1 MLFVPIKFKTSVQL
15 YPAELDVKY
24 QERLLDKI
32 KEEYEG
38 ICSKYGYIR
47 SNSIEIIKRSCGLLQ
62 KAYFNGAIRFEVLC
76 RAEVCNP
83 VQGSI
88 VEAIIKNKNQLGILA
103 ESYVEMEEHKSPIL
117 DIIIPIR
124 SAGIISQVNL
134 DQLQV
139 GETIYVEVM
148 GKKYQMK
155 DRKISIIGRVV
166 IPENKHMDAVVTEEE
181 EEVDPTLEEEEFV
194 DIPADDDTKKEGGG
208 DDEDEE
214 KEEEEED
221 DDDASSLMSEEDEEY
236 DEDFQ
241 EDMEDDADASTF
253 LGGGDDD

>member
-124 SAGIISQVNL
+124 SAG
-134 DQLQV
+134 
-139 GETIYVEVM
+139 
-148 GKKYQMK
+148 K
-155 DRKISIIGRVV
+155 DRKISITGRVV